1 MTPEDTKYYDA
12 FFDLFNTDGWKQFID
27 ETKGAY
33 SVYQIEN
40 LNSEKEL
47 FFAKGERST
56 LQRVIGFQTGIEA
69 AYASI
74 TEENKES

>member
-1 MTPEDTKYYDA
+1 MTPEDNKYYEA
-12 FFDLFNTDGWKQFID
+12 FFDLFNTDGWKQFV
-27 ETKGAY
+27 EEVTEAH
-33 SVYQIEN
+33 SAYQIEN

-56 LQRVIGFQTGIEA
+56 LQRIINFENGIEA

-74 TEENKES
+74 TEETEES